1 MSGILV
7 NHYLRSRAT
16 TYGFMVN
23 FYMHMK
29 GTLRT
34 FRQMCRES
42 ILVSKLSFHFNTKKN
57 LYFVGVI
64 TAQKFTPKEY
74 SNRKS
79 EKL

>member
-1 MSGILV
+1 MAYWLI
-7 NHYLRSRAT
+7 NYLRSRAT

-29 GTLRT
+29 GTIRT

-42 ILVSKLSFHFNTKKN
+42 ILVSKLSFHFYTKKN

-64 TAQKFTPKEY
+64 TAQKFTPKKY